1 MARIRV
7 VQLSIWSKNGN
18 KDWSDMVKVS
28 DTSSI
33 VVHGLGNEA
42 IIRINVLQIAQLPQV
57 FGESS
62 AGSIRNVCCFLLY
75 R

>member
-1 MARIRV
+1 
-7 VQLSIWSKNGN
+7 
-18 KDWSDMVKVS
+18 MVKVS